1 MRAAVGIAALLV
13 AGLACWWALA
23 FALQRTLLFPRSMAM
38 GGPAD
43 LERARGERLWLEAP
57 GGRVEAWLLPAEG
70 AGGRRPLVLYA
81 HGNGELIDH
90 WLDELGPLRSLGV
103 SVLLVEYPGYGRSAG
118 SPSQAS
124 ITEAMVRAYD
134 LAASRPEVDAGRIV
148 GWGRSLGGGAVCA
161 LSRER
166 RLAALVLES
175 TFTSVARMARRFGL
189 PRLLVRDPFDNE
201 EAVRAF
207 DGPILLV
214 HGERDEIVAPE
225 HARAL
230 HAAAPRS
237 ELHLTACGHND
248 CPRPWDALRR
258 FLAGHGLL

>member
-13 AGLACWWALA
+13 AGTVGWWAFA
-23 FALQRTLLFPRSMAM
+23 FALQRSLLFPGSMAM
-38 GGPAD
+38 GGAGD
-43 LERARGERLWLEAP
+43 LERARGERLWLETP
-57 GGRVEAWLLPAEG
+57 GGRVEAWLLPAAVRAEPG
-70 AGGRRPLVLYA
+70 PLVLYA

-90 WLDELGPLRSLGV
+90 WPDEFGPLRSLGI

-118 SPSQAS
+118 SPSQPS
-124 ITEAMVRAYD
+124 ITEAMTLAYD
-134 LAASRPEVDAGRIV
+134 LAASRPEVDAERIV

-175 TFTSVARMARRFGL
+175 TFTSVARMARGFGL
-189 PRLLVRDPFDNE
+189 PRFLVRDPFDNE

-207 DGPILLV
+207 DGPMLLV
-214 HGERDEIVAPE
+214 HGERDEIIPPD

-237 ELHLTACGHND
+237 ELHLAPCGHND
-248 CPRPWDALRR
+248 CPRPWEALER
-258 FLAGHGLL
+258 FLAAHRLL